1 MGESYTPHQYLLM
14 CGMILASI
22 APTLIQLLRK
32 KITASNASK
41 QLIIEQSNSELN
53 HLSKTKMPKI

>member
-1 MGESYTPHQYLLM
+1 
-14 CGMILASI
+14 MILASI
-22 APTLIQLLRK
+22 APTLIQLLRQ

-53 HLSKTKMPKI
+53 HLSKTKMPKS